1 MMRKRHS
8 VAVAVAVVV
17 CTLAASAALAQQ
29 KTIKDPAEYN
39 AYTAALNTADPAQ
52 RAAAM
57 EAFVVRFPSS
67 VVKEDALAQIMAAY
81 QQAGNAAAV
90 EKTARR
96 VLEAGKGNVRA
107 LAVLT
112 VLERAKATQGDKP
125 ALADMQTHAR
135 QGLASLKGWKKP
147 DGTSDADFAKS
158 RREMSRIFN
167 GALGFA
173 AVQAKDYAAARD
185 AYLQADPGNLQDIYQ
200 LGIAEL
206 EMSTVDPHGF
216 WHIARAIRLAKAQKL
231 ADAAKSIDAYGRAKY
246 KRYHG
251 GEDGWDALVAQA
263 AVATALPPKDFDKSI
278 VRAPTAAEIAVK
290 AVQDNDPG
298 SFSFED
304 MEFILGLRDAS
315 PANKD
320 AAERVWR
327 ALQER
332 GANAAFKF
340 RIKVIAATAT
350 TIEAAITDDNKKADK
365 ADLHVVMAK
374 PLDNPPAP
382 GTLVNVVGRISDYTP
397 APFTFTMIQGAI

>member
-1 MMRKRHS
+1 MRKLHS
-8 VAVAVAVVV
+8 IAAALVV
-17 CTLAASAALAQQ
+17 CALAASAALAQQ

-39 AYTAALNTADPAQ
+39 AYIAALNTADPAQ
-52 RAAAM
+52 KAAAM
-57 EAFVVRFPSS
+57 EAFLVKFPGS
-67 VVKEDALAQIMAAY
+67 VVKEEALAQAMAAY
-81 QQAGNAAAV
+81 QQAGNTGAV

-96 VLEAGKGNVRA
+96 VLQADKGHVRA

-112 VLERAKATQGDKP
+112 VIDRTKATQGDKP
-125 ALADMQTHAR
+125 ALIDMQAHAR
-135 QGLASLKGWKKP
+135 QGAASLKGWKKP
-147 DGTSDADFAKS
+147 DGMSDADFAKL
-158 RREMSRIFN
+158 RRQMDGIFN

-173 AVQAKDYAAARD
+173 AMQTKDYAAART
-185 AYLQADPGNLQDIYQ
+185 AYLAAAKADPGNLQDVYQ
-200 LGIAEL
+200 LGIAEF
-206 EMSTVDPHGF
+206 EMSPPDPNGF
-216 WHIARAIRLAKAQKL
+216 WHIARAISLANGQKL
-231 ADAAKSIDAYGRAKY
+231 AAAVKSIDAYGRAKY

-251 GEDGWDALVAQA
+251 GEDGWDALVKQA
-263 AVATALPPKDFDKSI
+263 AASAAPPKDFATSI
-278 VRAPTAAEIAVK
+278 VRAPTEAEIAVK

-332 GANAAFKF
+332 GANGAFKI
-340 RIKVIAATAT
+340 RVKVIAATAT

-365 ADLHVVMAK
+365 VDLHVIMAK
-374 PLDNPPAP
+374 PLDKPPAP

-397 APFTFTMIQGAI
+397 APVTFTMIQGAI